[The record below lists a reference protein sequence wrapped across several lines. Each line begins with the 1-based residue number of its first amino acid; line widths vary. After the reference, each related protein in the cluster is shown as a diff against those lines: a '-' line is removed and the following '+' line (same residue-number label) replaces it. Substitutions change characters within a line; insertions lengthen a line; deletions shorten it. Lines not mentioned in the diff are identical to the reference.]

1 MMVAKLNVGQRAAY
15 DKIMAAINDTASPHP
30 RQFFLDGPGGTG
42 KTFLYNTLI
51 NVLRGQGKKVIS
63 VASTGRASTLL
74 IDGGTYHSQFKIYPT
89 ITKKTRSKI
98 EENSYAAKLTKE
110 ADLIIVDEETMM
122 TNHALFAIKCL
133 FEKVEKNKNP
143 YANKVLLHGG
153 DFRQCL
159 PVLKHGNRVKVVE
172 TIIMNCS
179 TWLRFRQLRLVENMR
194 TAEGSQEYADWP
206 IQLGNGTL
214 PTPTN
219 LCLDTIQIPSDFF
232 ISKEFEESLPVTKED
247 PKTNALIHHV
257 FGDPENLL
265 KENVAKEIS
274 NRAILCPKN
283 DDCLNINNIII
294 KNMPG
299 EQSTYRSIDTVTG
312 DEEEIANFPTEF
324 LNTLKISGI
333 PPHILKL
340 KIGAIIIL
348 LKNID
353 SRRGLCNRTILI
365 VKQLLDEMSKSRL
378 HRRH

>member
-219 LCLDTIQIPSDFF
+219 LCLDTIQIPSDF
-232 ISKEFEESLPVTKED
+232 
-247 PKTNALIHHV
+247 
-257 FGDPENLL
+257 
-265 KENVAKEIS
+265 
-274 NRAILCPKN
+274 
-283 DDCLNINNIII
+283 LN
-294 KNMPG
+294 K
-299 EQSTYRSIDTVTG
+299 
-312 DEEEIANFPTEF
+312 
-324 LNTLKISGI
+324 K
-333 PPHILKL
+333 K
-340 KIGAIIIL
+340 
-348 LKNID
+348 
-353 SRRGLCNRTILI
+353 
-365 VKQLLDEMSKSRL
+365 
-378 HRRH
+378 